1 MVPFFNSKSI
11 LGMNS
16 KEELLKA
23 LKNEDPEKRNKATK
37 ALWSIWNGEA
47 GESAKLKLNQGTAMM
62 NIKKFSQAEEIFT
75 NLISEFPKFAEAH
88 NKLAT
93 LLYLEGEY
101 LDSIAECKVALSLNL
116 NHFGAWN
123 GMGLCLFNLG
133 MYGEAIHS
141 FQRAL
146 EIQPFADLN
155 RVYIARC
162 RGNLN

>member
-1 MVPFFNSKSI
+1 MS
-11 LGMNS
+11 S

-23 LKNEDPEKRNKATK
+23 LKDQDPKKRNQATK
-37 ALWSIWNGEA
+37 ALWSLWHSEA
-47 GESAKLKLNQGTAMM
+47 GQSAELKLNKGAALM
-62 NIKKFSQAEEIFT
+62 NEKKFAQAKEVFT
-75 NLISEFPKFAEAH
+75 DLISEFPQFAEAH

-101 LDSIAECKVALSLNL
+101 LNSVEECKTVLSLNPH
-116 NHFGAWN
+116 HFGAWN

-133 MYGEAIHS
+133 SYNDAIKS

-146 EIQPFADLN
+146 EIQPFADIN